1 MCKIVATSMEERS
14 KRLQHLL
21 KRNEEMQ
28 GLKNSKLDKTCSLP
42 AKTAELFSLYGS
54 SIKREHTQR
63 DTCCIPKL
71 DARRRSLSAGKIVP
85 VSRIHRR
92 FSSVMDTDNNNSF
105 AQLHNLFPSTELLT
119 SSSNFNFLGLHR
131 MSRDGSDADVESI
144 CSTTDA
150 KHLFTKKTST
160 ASIDSN
166 GFGRAQTAS
175 PTNQLLSSGRQHSNP
190 LSDNERYL
198 SDDEAYRRR
207 RCSLSAMQYY
217 NPIEPG
223 KNLTNV

>member
-1 MCKIVATSMEERS
+1 M
-14 KRLQHLL
+14 H
-21 KRNEEMQ
+21 
-28 GLKNSKLDKTCSLP
+28 GLKTSKIDKTCSLP
-42 AKTAELFSLYGS
+42 TKAAELFSLYGS
-54 SIKREHTQR
+54 SIKREHTQK
-63 DTCCIPKL
+63 DTCCVPKL

-92 FSSVMDTDNNNSF
+92 FSSVMDTDNNSSF
-105 AQLHNLFPSTELLT
+105 TQLHNLFPSTELLT

-144 CSTTDA
+144 SSTSDA

-160 ASIDSN
+160 ASMDSN
-166 GFGRAQTAS
+166 SPGNSFSRAQTAS
-175 PTNQLLSSGRQHSNP
+175 PTNQLQSSSIQHSNP

-207 RCSLSAMQYY
+207 RFSLTAMQYY

-223 KNLTNV
+223 KNLTHV